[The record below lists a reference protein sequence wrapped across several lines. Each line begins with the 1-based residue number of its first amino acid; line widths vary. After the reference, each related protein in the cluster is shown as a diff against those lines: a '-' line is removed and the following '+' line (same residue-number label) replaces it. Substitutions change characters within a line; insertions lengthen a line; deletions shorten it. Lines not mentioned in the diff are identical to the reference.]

1 MTDMA
6 PSSGTPSERM
16 ARRGV
21 ARIVLGYAGFAAA
34 WILLSDRAAEALI
47 PDPAAW
53 TWVSMLKGWFFVA
66 VTSLLLSLH
75 LRRFVAKLAA
85 REAEVRRQQEERQRT
100 LLLLHG
106 VSEAST
112 DAIYVKDAEGRYL
125 LFNQAAGRM
134 VGREPQEVLGRDDR
148 AVFPPGEADT
158 LIAADRRIM
167 EGSEVA
173 TLEERLTTP
182 AGPRVF
188 LATKGPLRGPDGT
201 LVGLFGIARD
211 ITERI
216 RAEEAHR
223 RLESEIQHAQRL
235 ESLGRLAS
243 GVAHDMNN
251 VLAAIQASA
260 ELLQSHQPES
270 GPLARSLGLILM
282 ATGRGRD
289 LVRGLTAFA
298 RKGLSEAPEDLDL
311 NELVRE
317 EAALLE
323 RTLLMRVEVR
333 VDLAPALPLV
343 RGARSSLGNAL
354 MNLCV
359 NAVDAM
365 PEGGTLALRT
375 AVIEGWVVVHIE
387 DTGEG
392 MPPEVLIRATEPF
405 FTTKPVGK
413 GTGLG
418 LATVRGVVEA
428 HGGHLD
434 LDSEV
439 GRGTRITLRLPSLGA
454 GPGPDSGAGESGGLA
469 AKHPSR
475 HILLVDDDDLVRT
488 ALATLLVEGGHRVE
502 VATDGAAAERQ
513 VADGQVPELVVL
525 DLNMQGLDG
534 PQTFERLRR
543 LAPDLPVLIVSGFL
557 EALPAGFAQDH
568 ARVRTLA
575 KPFSLAQFQDCL
587 RELGL

>member
-1 MTDMA
+1 MTGAA
-6 PSSGTPSERM
+6 PSPGTSSERM

-21 ARIVLGYAGFAAA
+21 ARIVLGYAGFAAM
-34 WILLSDRAAEALI
+34 WILLSDRAAEALV
-47 PDPAAW
+47 PDSAAR

-66 VTSLLLSLH
+66 VTSLLLSFH

-85 REAEVRRQQEERQRT
+85 RDAEVRRQETERQRT

-106 VSEAST
+106 LAEAST

-125 LFNQAAGRM
+125 LFNKAAGRM
-134 VGREPQEVLGRDDR
+134 TGREPQEILGRDDR

-158 LIAADRRIM
+158 LMAADRRIM
-167 EGSEVA
+167 DGLEVA
-173 TLEERLTTP
+173 TLEEHLTTP
-182 AGPRVF
+182 EGPRIF
-188 LATKGPLRGPDGT
+188 LATKGPLRGPDGN

-211 ITERI
+211 ITDRI
-216 RAEEAHR
+216 REEEAHR

-260 ELLQSHQPES
+260 ELLQSHQPEG

-323 RTLLMRVEVR
+323 RTLLMRVQVA
-333 VDLAPALPLV
+333 VDLSPDLPPI

-365 PEGGTLALRT
+365 PGGGVLTLRT
-375 AVIEGWVVVHIE
+375 RALEGWAAVTVE

-392 MPPEVLIRATEPF
+392 MPPDVLARATDPF

-434 LDSEV
+434 LESKV
-439 GRGTRITLRLPSLGA
+439 GGGTRITLRLPPLGVE
-454 GPGPDSGAGESGGLA
+454 SGADGHGDRLEGEAPKIQG
-469 AKHPSR
+469 R
-475 HILLVDDDDLVRT
+475 RILLVDDDDLVRT
-488 ALATLLVEGGHRVE
+488 ALATLLAEGGHQVE
-502 VATDGAAAERQ
+502 VAADGAAAERR
-513 VADGQVPELVVL
+513 VAGGQVPELVVL

-534 PQTFERLRR
+534 PQTFGQLRT

-557 EALPAGFAQDH
+557 DALPEEFTKDH
-568 ARVRTLA
+568 ARVGTLA
-575 KPFSLAQFQDCL
+575 KPFSYAQFQESL

>member
-75 LRRFVAKLAA
+75 MRRFVAKLAA

-365 PEGGTLALRT
+365 PEGGTLTLRT

-418 LATVRGVVEA
+418 LATVLGVVEA

-454 GPGPDSGAGESGGLA
+454 GPGPDSGAAESGGLA

>member
-1 MTDMA
+1 MAGMA
-6 PSSGTPSERM
+6 PPPGPSSERM

-34 WILLSDRAAEALI
+34 WILLSDRAAEALV
-47 PDPAAW
+47 PDPAAL

-66 VTSLLLSLH
+66 VTSLLLSFH

-85 REAEVRRQQEERQRT
+85 REAEVRRQEAERQRT

-106 VSEAST
+106 LAEAST

-125 LFNQAAGRM
+125 LFNKAAGRM
-134 VGREPQEVLGRDDR
+134 IGREPQEIVGRDDR
-148 AVFPPGEADT
+148 ALFPPGEADT
-158 LIAADRRIM
+158 LMAADRRIM
-167 EGSEVA
+167 DGLEVA
-173 TLEERLTTP
+173 TLEEHLTTP
-182 AGPRVF
+182 EGPRIL
-188 LATKGPLRGPDGT
+188 LATKGPLRGPDGS

-211 ITERI
+211 ITDRVRE
-216 RAEEAHR
+216 EEAHR

-260 ELLQSHQPES
+260 ELLQAHQPE
-270 GPLARSLGLILM
+270 GGALARSLGLILM

-289 LVRGLTAFA
+289 LVRGLTTFA

-323 RTLLMRVEVR
+323 RTLLMRVKVT
-333 VDLAPALPLV
+333 VDLAPDLPQI
-343 RGARSSLGNAL
+343 RGARSSLGSAL

-365 PEGGTLALRT
+365 PGGGVLTLSTRAH
-375 AVIEGWVVVHIE
+375 EGWAAVTVE
-387 DTGEG
+387 DTGDG
-392 MPPEVLIRATEPF
+392 MPPEVLARATEPF

-418 LATVRGVVEA
+418 LATVRGVIEA

-434 LDSEV
+434 LESVV
-439 GRGTRITLRLPSLGA
+439 GRGTRITLRFPPLGMEA
-454 GPGPDSGAGESGGLA
+454 GVGQGKGNPERTPLTSG
-469 AKHPSR
+469 R
-475 HILLVDDDDLVRT
+475 RILLVDDDDLVRT
-488 ALATLLVEGGHRVE
+488 ALATLLAEGGHRVE
-502 VATDGAAAERQ
+502 VAADGVAAEKR
-513 VADGQVPELVVL
+513 VAEGLMPELVVL

-534 PQTFERLRR
+534 PQTFERLRA
-543 LAPDLPVLIVSGFL
+543 LAPELPVLIVSGFL
-557 EALPAGFAQDH
+557 DALPPGFTEDH
-568 ARVRTLA
+568 TQVRTLA
-575 KPFSLAQFQDCL
+575 KPFTLAQFQECL
-587 RELGL
+587 RNLNL

>member
-1 MTDMA
+1 MTGAA
-6 PSSGTPSERM
+6 PSPGTSSERM

-34 WILLSDRAAEALI
+34 WILLSDRAAEALV
-47 PDPAAW
+47 PDPAAL

-66 VTSLLLSLH
+66 VTSLLLSFH

-85 REAEVRRQQEERQRT
+85 REAEVRRQEAERQRT

-106 VSEAST
+106 LAEAST

-125 LFNQAAGRM
+125 LFNRAAGRM
-134 VGREPQEVLGRDDR
+134 IGREPQDILGRDDR
-148 AVFPPGEADT
+148 ALFPPGEAD
-158 LIAADRRIM
+158 IVMAADRRIRD
-167 EGSEVA
+167 GLEVA
-173 TLEERLTTP
+173 TLEEHLTTP
-182 AGPRVF
+182 EGPRIF
-188 LATKGPLRGPDGT
+188 LTTKGPLKGPDGS

-211 ITERI
+211 ITDRI
-216 RAEEAHR
+216 REEEAHR

-260 ELLQSHQPES
+260 ELLQSHQPEG

-323 RTLLMRVEVR
+323 RTLLMRVQVA
-333 VDLAPALPLV
+333 VDISPDLPHI

-365 PEGGTLALRT
+365 PGGGVLTLRT
-375 AVIEGWVVVHIE
+375 RALEGWAAVTVE

-392 MPPEVLIRATEPF
+392 MPPEVLARATDPF

-434 LDSEV
+434 LESKV
-439 GRGTRITLRLPSLGA
+439 GSGTRITLRLPPLG
-454 GPGPDSGAGESGGLA
+454 DESGATPGSGSSEGEALKIQG
-469 AKHPSR
+469 R
-475 HILLVDDDDLVRT
+475 RILLVDDDDLVRT
-488 ALATLLVEGGHRVE
+488 ALATLLSEGGHQVE
-502 VATDGAAAERQ
+502 VAADGAAAERR

-534 PQTFERLRR
+534 PQTFGRLRT

-557 EALPAGFAQDH
+557 EALPADFAMDH

-575 KPFSLAQFQDCL
+575 KPFTLAQFQECL
-587 RELGL
+587 RELNL

>member
-1 MTDMA
+1 MAGMA
-6 PSSGTPSERM
+6 PTPGPSSERM

-21 ARIVLGYAGFAAA
+21 TRIVLGYAGFAAL
-34 WILLSDRAAEALI
+34 WILLSDRAAEALV
-47 PDPAAW
+47 PDPAAL

-66 VTSLLLSLH
+66 VTSLLLSFH

-85 REAEVRRQQEERQRT
+85 REAEVRRQEAERQRT

-106 VSEAST
+106 LAEAST

-125 LFNQAAGRM
+125 LFNKAAGRM
-134 VGREPQEVLGRDDR
+134 IGREPQEIVGRDDR
-148 AVFPPGEADT
+148 ALFPPGEADT
-158 LIAADRRIM
+158 LMAADRRIM
-167 EGSEVA
+167 DGLEVA
-173 TLEERLTTP
+173 TLEEHLTTP
-182 AGPRVF
+182 EGPRIF
-188 LATKGPLRGPDGT
+188 LATKGPLRGPDGN

-211 ITERI
+211 ITDRI
-216 RAEEAHR
+216 REEEAHR

-251 VLAAIQASA
+251 VLAAIQATA
-260 ELLQSHQPES
+260 ELLQSHQPEG
-270 GPLARSLGLILM
+270 GPLTRSLGLILM

-298 RKGLSEAPEDLDL
+298 RKGLSEAPEELDL

-323 RTLLMRVEVR
+323 RTLLMRVKVT
-333 VDLAPALPLV
+333 VDLAPDLPQI

-365 PEGGTLALRT
+365 PRGGVLTLRT
-375 AVIEGWVVVHIE
+375 GARDGWVTIAIE

-392 MPPEVLIRATEPF
+392 MSPEVLARATEPF

-418 LATVRGVVEA
+418 LATVRGVIEA

-434 LDSEV
+434 LESEV
-439 GRGTRITLRLPSLGA
+439 GRGTRITLRLPPLGVE
-454 GPGPDSGAGESGGLA
+454 SGAGLDTDSVEGEASKIPG
-469 AKHPSR
+469 R
-475 HILLVDDDDLVRT
+475 RILLVDDDDLVRT
-488 ALATLLVEGGHRVE
+488 ALATLLAEGGHQID
-502 VATDGAAAERQ
+502 VAADGVAAERR
-513 VADGQVPELVVL
+513 VADGLVPELVVL

-534 PQTFERLRR
+534 PQTFGRLR
-543 LAPDLPVLIVSGFL
+543 AIVPELPVVIVSGFL
-557 EALPAGFAQDH
+557 DALPPGFTKDH

-575 KPFSLAQFQDCL
+575 KPFTLAQFQECL
-587 RELGL
+587 RELNL

>member
-1 MTDMA
+1 MTGAA
-6 PSSGTPSERM
+6 PSPGTSSERM

-21 ARIVLGYAGFAAA
+21 ARIVLGYAGFAAM
-34 WILLSDRAAEALI
+34 WILLSDRAAEVMVPDLAAL
-47 PDPAAW
+47 

-66 VTSLLLSLH
+66 VTSLLLSFH

-85 REAEVRRQQEERQRT
+85 REAEVRRQEAERQRT

-106 VSEAST
+106 LAEAST
-112 DAIYVKDAEGRYL
+112 DAIYVKDEEGRYL
-125 LFNQAAGRM
+125 LFNKAAGRM
-134 VGREPQEVLGRDDR
+134 TGREPQEILGRDDR

-158 LIAADRRIM
+158 LMAADRRIM
-167 EGSEVA
+167 DGLEVA
-173 TLEERLTTP
+173 TLEEHLTTP
-182 AGPRVF
+182 EGPRIF
-188 LATKGPLRGPDGT
+188 LATKGPLRGADGS

-211 ITERI
+211 ITDRI
-216 RAEEAHR
+216 REEEAHR

-260 ELLQSHQPES
+260 ELLQSHQPEG

-323 RTLLMRVEVR
+323 RTLLMRVQVA
-333 VDLAPALPLV
+333 VDISPDLPHI

-365 PEGGTLALRT
+365 PGGGVLTLRT
-375 AVIEGWVVVHIE
+375 RALEGWAAVTVE

-392 MPPEVLIRATEPF
+392 MPPEVLARATDPF

-428 HGGHLD
+428 HGGRLD
-434 LDSEV
+434 LESEV
-439 GRGTRITLRLPSLGA
+439 GRGTRITLCLPPLGVE
-454 GPGPDSGAGESGGLA
+454 SGATPGSDSSEGEAPKIQG
-469 AKHPSR
+469 R
-475 HILLVDDDDLVRT
+475 RILLVDDDDLVRT
-488 ALATLLVEGGHRVE
+488 ALATLLAEGGHQVE
-502 VATDGAAAERQ
+502 VAADGAAAERR
-513 VADGQVPELVVL
+513 VAGGPVPELVVL

-534 PQTFERLRR
+534 PQTFGRLRT

-557 EALPAGFAQDH
+557 EALPADFAMDH

-575 KPFSLAQFQDCL
+575 KPFTLAQFQECL
-587 RELGL
+587 RELNL

>member
-365 PEGGTLALRT
+365 PEGGTLTLRT

-405 FTTKPVGK
+405 VTTKPVGK